1 MPRNQMI
8 MSVLVWVVVFV
19 IFYFMLIRPNKKK
32 EQSLKQMRDS
42 IQKGDTVV
50 TIGGIVA
57 KVAKVDDE
65 KVVLD
70 LGPSRTKVPFEKWAI
85 GRVIEKA
92 DESSESVSNVEEKI
106 EE

>member
-1 MPRNQMI
+1 MPKTQLY
-8 MSVLVWVVVFV
+8 MSLIVWAIVFLV
-19 IFYFMLIRPNKKK
+19 FYFMLIRPNKKK
-32 EQSLKQMRDS
+32 EQSLREMRNS

-57 KVAKVDDE
+57 KVAKVEDE
-65 KVVLD
+65 EVVLD

-92 DESSESVSNVEEKI
+92 SEESEAINVEEKL
-106 EE
+106 ED

>member
-1 MPRNQMI
+1 MPKTQLY
-8 MSVLVWVVVFV
+8 MSLIVWAIVFLV
-19 IFYFMLIRPNKKK
+19 FYFMLIRPNKKK
-32 EQSLKQMRDS
+32 EQSLREMRNS

-57 KVAKVDDE
+57 KVAKVEDE

-92 DESSESVSNVEEKI
+92 SEESEAINVEEKL
-106 EE
+106 ED

>member
-1 MPRNQMI
+1 MPRNQII